1 MIGMHNSRKL
11 AFNVA
16 DSPFIVADS
25 PNLAYMVEKCIEF
38 GQQHPWRKYK
48 AQNRKRIGG
57 APLDSAY
64 HDTAASVQPIM
75 DRAKK
80 YGATLT

>member
-1 MIGMHNSRKL
+1 
-11 AFNVA
+11 
-16 DSPFIVADS
+16 
-25 PNLAYMVEKCIEF
+25 MVEKCIEF

>member
-1 MIGMHNSRKL
+1 M
-11 AFNVA
+11 A
-16 DSPFIVADS
+16 DSPS
-25 PNLAYMVEKCIEF
+25 LAYMVEKCIEF

-48 AQNRKRIGG
+48 APNRKRIGGPG

-64 HDTAASVQPIM
+64 DDIAASVQPIM